1 MDITLVAHYLDE
13 SVGYGISR
21 YASKLLE
28 GLRSKGLE
36 VKTISCPH
44 KFPSP
49 PKSAFDYY
57 LYLPLLVL
65 LGGKSKVFHFTM
77 QQAGF
82 AIPLLKKLRGKKVVT
97 TIHDLHPF
105 LPGTK
110 SLPLLK
116 TAIRMSADWSDHIIA
131 DSEQTK
137 NDLMRLFKTPE
148 SKITVVSLGIDE
160 KFRPLKRPKNK
171 EFTVGYL
178 GAFSEQKDV
187 PYLLRAFSEFEKKS
201 KKPVRLVLYGKGPQ
215 YNYCVSLARELGIK
229 NVDFKGFADEGEI
242 VEIYN
247 SFDVFVFPSKME
259 GFGFPV
265 LEAQKCGVPVV
276 VKEQARISPE
286 ITEFCLKSKDEKHLA
301 GILLDMSE
309 KGFSYPESHAE
320 YLKRFTW
327 EHCTAE
333 TISLYKKVSGM

>member
-1 MDITLVAHYLDE
+1 MEISLVAQYLDE

-21 YASKLLE
+21 YAVKLLS
-28 GLRSKGLE
+28 GLRSKGIN

-49 PKSAFDYY
+49 LKSAFDYY
-57 LYLPLLVL
+57 IYLPLLVL
-65 LGGKSKVFHFTM
+65 LKGGRAKVFHFTM

-116 TAIRMSADWSDHIIA
+116 SAIRVSADWSDHIIA

-137 NDLMRLFKTPE
+137 SDLMRIFKTPVA
-148 SKITVVSLGIDE
+148 KITVVSLGIDE
-160 KFRPLKRPKNK
+160 KFRPLKRPENK

-178 GAFSEQKDV
+178 GAFTEQKDV
-187 PYLLRAFSEFEKKS
+187 PYLLRAFSEFEKRA

-215 YNYCVSLARELGIK
+215 HGYCVQLAKELGIK
-229 NVDFKGFADEGEI
+229 NVDFKGFADEGKI

-286 ITEFCLKSKDEKHLA
+286 ITEFCFKSKDEGHLS
-301 GILLDMSE
+301 GILLELSE
-309 KGFSYPESHAE
+309 NGHSYPKKHSE
-320 YLKRFTW
+320 YMERFTW
-327 EHCTAE
+327 DHCTDE
-333 TISLYKKVSGM
+333 TISIFRKVK

>member
-1 MDITLVAHYLDE
+1 MEIALVAQYLDE

-21 YASKLLE
+21 YAVKLLA
-28 GLRSKGLE
+28 GLRSKGLG

-49 PKSAFDYY
+49 LKSAFDYY
-57 LYLPLLVL
+57 IYLPLLVL
-65 LGGKSKVFHFTM
+65 LKGGRAKVFHFTM

-116 TAIRMSADWSDHIIA
+116 TAIRISADWSDHIIA

-137 NDLMRLFKTPE
+137 SDLMRIFGTPAE
-148 SKITVVSLGIDE
+148 KITVVSLGIDE

-178 GAFSEQKDV
+178 GAFTEQKDV
-187 PYLLRAFSEFEKKS
+187 PYLLRAFSEFENKA

-215 YNYCVSLARELGIK
+215 HGYCVELAKKLGIK
-229 NVDFKGFADEGEI
+229 NVDFKGFAEEGKI

-276 VKEQARISPE
+276 VKEQARISSE
-286 ITEFCLKSKDEKHLA
+286 ITEHCLKSKNEGELA
-301 GILLDMSE
+301 HILIRISE
-309 KGFSYPESHAE
+309 QGFDYPALHTE
-320 YLKRFTW
+320 YLRQFTW
-327 EHCTAE
+327 DSCLMKTIE
-333 TISLYKKVSGM
+333 TYGKFD